1 VEAPAPS
8 LIDHEYILSQAA
20 LICDRCNAASAA
32 SHDCL
37 MRNRD
42 PTDKTYITVDALK

>member
-1 VEAPAPS
+1 VEATAPS
-8 LIDHEYILSQAA
+8 LIDQEYILSQAA

-32 SHDCL
+32 LHDCL

-42 PTDKTYITVDALK
+42 SIDKTYITVAALK